1 MDKKDEICTSKAP
14 NRLKSR
20 RKTHLVAIV
29 VRCYVFKLTDYFKYR
44 YRDVFWLNL
53 DLIALKWKQKR
64 CFVIKNAIKFIHG
77 GARTEVPRVR
87 LPKRRSGVRKNT
99 TIGHLFVPPQTY
111 KTNQQSPFLSNG
123 SIFLDFG
130 PSFFRSRF
138 LDGFF
143 IDLGWISAPFLHHF
157 SMIFRYF
164 ERRRFERDF
173 WSNFWWK

>member
-44 YRDVFWLNL
+44 YRDVFWWNL
-53 DLIALKWKQKR
+53 DLIAFKWKQKR

-87 LPKRRSGVRKNT
+87 LPKGQNTKRPSPKDQQRTRYANFPLSRPGGVRGA
-99 TIGHLFVPPQTY
+99 IESAAPG
-111 KTNQQSPFLSNG
+111 LSQEQG
-123 SIFLDFG
+123 VWDSIHILQNSYNNF
-130 PSFFRSRF
+130 PNPKFFTLLCRF
-138 LDGFF
+138 LRNPEGF
-143 IDLGWISAPFLHHF
+143 
-157 SMIFRYF
+157 
-164 ERRRFERDF
+164 
-173 WSNFWWK
+173 